1 MPVFTVENA
10 AAMARR
16 SHEPTSLR
24 NAPKPIAPPI
34 TQTADSTAGEQEARR
49 ARMIARKEEQMD
61 KLDDDIDACS
71 DPKLIHFL
79 TGSRE
84 RVFNEWC
91 VLTGTAKPAPRKTSE
106 KPNRPRVMVEPS

>member
-1 MPVFTVENA
+1 MALRAQESAKQRKAAEALKAQQA
-10 AAMARR
+10 AAQ
-16 SHEPTSLR
+16 
-24 NAPKPIAPPI
+24 PPSA
-34 TQTADSTAGEQEARR
+34 TQTATMTAGEHEERR

-61 KLDDDIDACS
+61 KLDDDIDECT

-91 VLTGTAKPAPRKTSE
+91 VLTGTAKPAPRKTTSA
-106 KPNRPRVMVEPS
+106 PQRQRAPMSDPT